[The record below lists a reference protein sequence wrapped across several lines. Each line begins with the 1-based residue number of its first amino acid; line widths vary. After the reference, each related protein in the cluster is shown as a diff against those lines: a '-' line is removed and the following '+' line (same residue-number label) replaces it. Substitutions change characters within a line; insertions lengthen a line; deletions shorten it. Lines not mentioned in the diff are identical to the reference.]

1 MEEVKAGLGKRS
13 VRLLTTLSVRGK
25 NIFTAKDAAGI
36 MNNGRN
42 NVNNMLYQLV
52 NKRWLQRLE
61 KGKYLILPLESGL
74 KGKYLEHR
82 LIIAPQLISPY
93 YISYES
99 ALKYYGY
106 TEQVSR
112 TLTIAT
118 TKRKKELRVNGDSYR
133 FIRVIPYKFFGF
145 KKVWFRHR
153 ELNVAEREKLI
164 LDCLDRL
171 DACGGIVE
179 AAKGLWQ
186 GKDEL
191 SFPKVIKYAGR
202 MRNRALLQR
211 LGFLM
216 ELYAIRPNFLETVR
230 SHISGSYTL
239 LDNTLPPRGRY
250 VERWK
255 VRVNIPEEKLK
266 SFK

>member
-1 MEEVKAGLGKRS
+1 MEEVKAGLGRRS
-13 VRLLTTLSVRGK
+13 VRLLTTLSVRRQ
-25 NIFTAKDAAGI
+25 NIFTAEDAAGI
-36 MNNGRN
+36 LNNGRN

-74 KGKYLEHR
+74 KGKYLVHR
-82 LIIAPQLISPY
+82 LVIGPKLINPY

-106 TEQVSR
+106 TEQVSC

-118 TKRKKELRVNGDSYR
+118 TQRKKELRINGDSYR

-153 ELNVAEREKLI
+153 EINVAEREKLI

-179 AAKGLWQ
+179 AAKGLWY
-186 GKDEL
+186 GKDEI
-191 SFPKVIKYAGR
+191 SFTKLIKYAGK
-202 MRNRALLQR
+202 MKNRAVLQR

-216 ELYAIRPNFLETVR
+216 EFYAIRPDFLETVR
-230 SHISGSYTL
+230 SNISGSYTL
-239 LDNTLPPRGRY
+239 LDNTLPSRGSY

-255 VRVNIPEEKLK
+255 VRVNIPEEELK
-266 SFK
+266 SFQ